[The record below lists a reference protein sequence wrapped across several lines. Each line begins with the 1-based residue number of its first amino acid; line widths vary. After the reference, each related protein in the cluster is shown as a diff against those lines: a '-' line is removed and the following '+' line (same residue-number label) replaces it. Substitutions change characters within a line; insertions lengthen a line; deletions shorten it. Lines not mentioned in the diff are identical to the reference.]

1 MKLVFSLLFFV
12 FTIFSYGNVELPLLF
27 SDGMVLQR
35 NKPIPVWGLADANEK
50 IVIRFNNQIV
60 KTRANKKGA
69 WKVSLKPEVA
79 GGPYTLSVR
88 GNNTMT
94 LNNVLVGEVWICSGQ
109 SNMEFTVNRAMNF
122 KEELKDANYP
132 MIRHFLVEKDMGSKP
147 ESKLKSGNWEIC
159 DKTTVGDFSAVAYFF
174 AKKIYNELKI
184 PVGIIHSSWGGT
196 HVETWT
202 SRGAFEGSD
211 EFKSMIA
218 KMPNIDIDS
227 LLEKQMQLITDKVE
241 KIQGSKV
248 SAENESSYKDIEYND
263 VNWPEMHAPE
273 LWENQQL
280 TNLDG
285 TVWMRKTITISKED
299 ANKEGYLELAKIDDQ
314 DSTYVN
320 GTFVGT
326 TKRYDEKRAYNIPEH
341 VLKEGKNVIAIKIFD
356 YAGGGGIWGEASNL
370 KLTTQNTVISLAGLW
385 KFNVVDIKSQVSPN
399 SYPSLLYNAMINPL
413 IPYAFQGVLWYQG
426 EANVN
431 RAEQYKKAFPLMIE
445 DWRAKWNQGHFPF
458 YFVQLSS
465 YDEFGG
471 NNSNIGSKWAE
482 LREAQSYT
490 LQTVSNTGMAVTTDI
505 GNAKDI
511 HPINKQDVGKR
522 LAAIALKNIYKEDVV
537 FSGPT
542 YKSIEIKE
550 NKVIITFDNVG
561 SGLMT
566 PDKYGYI
573 KGFEIAGADKVFH
586 FAKAYIKDN
595 KVVLYNKNGSIP
607 VAIRYGWA
615 DDAGDCNLYNK
626 EHFPA
631 SPFRTDTWEMLTK
644 DVKYSLN

>member
-1 MKLVFSLLFFV
+1 MKLFFSFLLFV
-12 FTIFSYGNVELPLLF
+12 STLCSYANVELPLLF

-35 NKPIPVWGLADANEK
+35 NKPISVWGWASANEK
-50 IVIRFNNQIV
+50 IVIHFNNQIV
-60 KTRANKKGA
+60 KTKANKSGK
-69 WKVSLKPEVA
+69 WKVNLKPETA
-79 GGPYTLSVR
+79 GGPYILSVK
-88 GNNTMT
+88 GKNTIV

-109 SNMEFTVNRAMNF
+109 SNMEFPVKRAMNF

-132 MIRHFLVEKDMGSKP
+132 MIRHFLVEKDMASKP
-147 ESKLKSGNWEIC
+147 QLKLKSGNWKIC
-159 DKTTVGDFSAVAYFF
+159 DKTTVGDFTAVGYYF
-174 AKKIYNELKI
+174 AKKIHKQLKI

-196 HVETWT
+196 NVETWT
-202 SRGAFEGSD
+202 SREAFEGSD
-211 EFKSMIA
+211 EFKDMIA
-218 KMPNIDIDS
+218 KMPNIDIDL
-227 LLEKQMQLITDKVE
+227 LLEEQMQLITNKVE
-241 KIQGSKV
+241 EIQGSKV
-248 SAENESSYKDIEYND
+248 SFENESSYKNVDYRD
-263 VNWPEMHAPE
+263 ANWPEMHAPE
-273 LWENQQL
+273 YWESQQL

-326 TKRYDEKRAYNIPEH
+326 TRRYDEKRAYNIPEN
-341 VLKEGKNVIAIKIFD
+341 VLKEGKNVIAIRIFD
-356 YAGGGGIWGEASNL
+356 YAGGGGIWGDASDL
-370 KLTTQNTVISLAGLW
+370 KLSTQNDVISLVGQW
-385 KFNVVDIKSQVSPN
+385 KFKVVDIRSQVSPN
-399 SYPSLLYNAMINPL
+399 SYPSLLYNAMIYPL
-413 IPYAFQGVLWYQG
+413 IPYAFEGVLWYQG

-445 DWRAKWNQGHFPF
+445 DWRTKWSQGDFPF

-471 NNSNIGSKWAE
+471 DNSNKGSKWAE

-490 LQTVSNTGMAVTTDI
+490 LQTVSNTGMCVTTDI

-522 LAAIALKNIYKEDVV
+522 LAAIALNNVYDKDVV

-542 YKSIEIKE
+542 FKSMEVKE
-550 NKVIITFDNVG
+550 NEIIITFDNIG

-573 KGFEIAGADKVFH
+573 KGFEIAEADKVFH

-595 KVVLYNKNGSIP
+595 KVIIYNENVSNP
-607 VAIRYGWA
+607 VTIRYGWA
-615 DDAGDCNLYNK
+615 DDAGDCNLFNK
-626 EHFPA
+626 EQFPA
-631 SPFRTDTWEMLTK
+631 SPFRTDTWETLTK
-644 DVKYSLN
+644 EAKYTLN

>member
-1 MKLVFSLLFFV
+1 MRTYFTLFFI
-12 FTIFSYGNVELPLLF
+12 TLSIYCNANVELPLLF

-35 NKPIPVWGLADANEK
+35 DKQIPVWGLADANEK

-60 KTRANKKGA
+60 KTKANKKGE
-69 WKVSLKPEVA
+69 WKASLKPEIA
-79 GGPYTLSVR
+79 GGPYTLSVK
-88 GNNTMT
+88 GNNTIK

-109 SNMEFTVNRAMNF
+109 SNMEFTVSSAMNF

-147 ESKLKSGNWEIC
+147 KLKLKSGNWQVC
-159 DKTTVGDFSAVAYFF
+159 NKTTVGDFSAVAYFF
-174 AKKIYNELKI
+174 AKKIYKELNI

-202 SRGAFEGSD
+202 SREAFEGSD
-211 EFKSMIA
+211 EFKNMIA

-227 LLEKQMQLITDKVE
+227 LLEEQMQLITDKVE

-248 SAENESSYKDIEYND
+248 SAENESSYKNIEYND

-280 TNLDG
+280 PNLDG
-285 TVWMRKTITISKED
+285 TVWMRKTITILKED
-299 ANKEGYLELAKIDDQ
+299 AGKEAFLELAKIDDQ

-320 GTFVGT
+320 GTLIGT
-326 TKRYDEKRAYNIPEH
+326 SKRYDEKRAYNIPKQ
-341 VLKEGKNVIAIKIFD
+341 VLKEGENIIAIKIFD
-356 YAGGGGIWGEASNL
+356 YAGGGGIWGEVSNL
-370 KLTTQNTVISLAGLW
+370 KLTTERTVIPLAGQW
-385 KFNVVDIKSQVSPN
+385 KFNVVEIRSQVSPN

-426 EANVN
+426 EANVS

-445 DWRAKWNQGHFPF
+445 DWRAKWHQGDFPF
-458 YFVQLSS
+458 YFVQLST

-471 NNSNIGSKWAE
+471 NSNVGSKWAE

-490 LQTVSNTGMAVTTDI
+490 LQTVVNTGMSVTTDI
-505 GNAKDI
+505 GNARDI
-511 HPINKQDVGKR
+511 HPTNKQDVGKR
-522 LAAIALKNIYKEDVV
+522 LAAIALNNVYGKEEV

-542 YKSIEIKE
+542 YKSMEIKGD
-550 NKVIITFDNVG
+550 KVIITFDNIG

-573 KGFEIAGADKVFH
+573 KGFEIAGADKFFH
-586 FAKAYIKDN
+586 FAKASIKDN
-595 KVVLYNKNGSIP
+595 KVVLYNENVSNP
-607 VAIRYGWA
+607 EAIHYGWS
-615 DDAGDCNLYNK
+615 DDAGDCNLYNAEK
-626 EHFPA
+626 FPA
-631 SPFRTDTWEMLTK
+631 SPFRTDTWETLTK
-644 DVKYSLN
+644 NVKYSLN